1 MKFRFAM
8 VVRILRSAGLGWAT
22 LVFLCVFVACSIVI
36 ALFDPEV
43 AGNGNVLW
51 YCFQAVTT
59 IGYGDVVPT
68 STISRIATV
77 VLSLF
82 SIFYIAVITGAV
94 VSVCSEMMR
103 MRRDTSI
110 AAFQH
115 KLEHLE
121 DLSHEELAE
130 LSAKIRALR

>member
-1 MKFRFAM
+1 
-8 VVRILRSAGLGWAT
+8 VVLL
-22 LVFLCVFVACSIVI
+22 
-36 ALFDPEV
+36 P
-43 AGNGNVLW
+43 
-51 YCFQAVTT
+51 AVTT

-130 LSAKIRALR
+130 LSAKNRALR